1 MLSQQRPPKKDPAA
15 DREVFRSPG
24 SFVLSWLWLLI
35 AAAVLID
42 LAVQGRNHAALI
54 AVAVVLAVSG
64 IVYVCAWRPRVVA
77 DSGGI
82 TVVNPLRDHRVP
94 WGSVAKVDVVTAL
107 RVHCESHGGVSSR
120 RKVVQSWAVQAAPRA
135 SFKQARRAGLVR
147 ARDRQP
153 DGRYGSNGHAGAPL
167 GHGVIFGSGQAAGPP
182 PGAAG
187 AGYGQLPESAREA
200 LNKTSAEFA
209 AGRLT
214 ERAQQARQAGAE
226 PGQPVASWAWWPVA
240 ALVAPAVLVLLV
252 VLL

>member
-35 AAAVLID
+35 AVAVLID

-64 IVYVCAWRPRVVA
+64 IVYVCAWRPRIIA

-94 WGSVAKVDVVTAL
+94 WGSVAQVDVVTAL
-107 RVHCESHGGVSSR
+107 RVHYQPPGGVSSR
-120 RKVVQSWAVQAAPRA
+120 HKVVQSWAVQAAPRA
-135 SFKQARRAGLVR
+135 SFKQARRAGLAR
-147 ARDRQP
+147 SRDRQP
-153 DGRYGSNGHAGAPL
+153 GGRYGSNGHAGASP
-167 GHGVIFGSGQAAGPP
+167 GRGVIFGASRAAGPP
-182 PGAAG
+182 PGATG

-209 AGRLT
+209 AGRLE

-226 PGQPVASWAWWPVA
+226 PGQPVANWAWLPVA
-240 ALVAPAVLVLLV
+240 ALLVPACLVLLV
-252 VLL
+252 VLI